1 MFKDFKGFTLYEK
14 WFFSLF
20 LILQCF
26 VFVLPLLVG
35 EAQGIGKEAI
45 LNLIASISGVVCVF
59 MAAKGR
65 LSTYFFGV
73 IQVCTYGYLS
83 FKAHFMGEVG
93 MQVIFLIFQ
102 FIGLVVWW
110 RHMKQDPEVKNAKVK
125 EVDAKGLTPLTW
137 IVTLV
142 LTVVLYLGLVALLY
156 QLSGDFYAQHPWVD
170 GTSTALSIVGQ
181 TLMTLRFKEQWL
193 FWIAV
198 NLITIVLWA
207 QAFNDAIQTHT
218 VSYGAMAM
226 ILMWMAFLI
235 NSIYGYRQWRRNQM
249 TGNV

>member
-35 EAQGIGKEAI
+35 ETQGIGKEAI

-125 EVDAKGLTPLTW
+125 EVDDPIDVDSDISVDSCSLFRTCRAFISTFRRFLCPTSMGRR
-137 IVTLV
+137 
-142 LTVVLYLGLVALLY
+142 G
-156 QLSGDFYAQHPWVD
+156 FYRFIYCGANVD
-170 GTSTALSIVGQ
+170 DPSL
-181 TLMTLRFKEQWL
+181 
-193 FWIAV
+193 
-198 NLITIVLWA
+198 
-207 QAFNDAIQTHT
+207 
-218 VSYGAMAM
+218 
-226 ILMWMAFLI
+226 
-235 NSIYGYRQWRRNQM
+235 
-249 TGNV
+249 